1 MGEPLL
7 PRFDGERG
15 DTERFDAPIFI
26 AARRALRLLQGI
38 ARSSRDGAGET
49 KIAQKAEGRLMK
61 VPINFFALGVEG
73 ERVVGLFP
81 EGEGGKGAAF
91 GGAQGAFAHII
102 RGRGRKDVFCPL
114 PPARGEVDVEVGAF
128 GVRLPKGK
136 IIAAVEGEQ
145 RFAAGRADAFDPPL
159 HEKGAV
165 GVHERDKPHAAEGN
179 GALQMFE
186 REERCY
192 PLARVDRIDG
202 DAERPSLPHA
212 EGEEGAAI
220 EASADDAFFSRVGAI
235 GGADAAIDVHS
246 ALYAGRTGVV
256 KRMSLE
262 ISVFGGKAEEL
273 SFMRD
278 PDLYNPPAS
287 LRSAPS
293 LTQGGLIG

>member
-1 MGEPLL
+1 MIFPHLD
-7 PRFDGERG
+7 RERG
-15 DTERFDAPIFI
+15 NTERFDAPIFV
-26 AARRALRLLQGI
+26 AARRAFRLFQGI
-38 ARSSRDGAGET
+38 ARRGRDGAGEE
-49 KIAQKAEGRLMK
+49 KIAHKADGRLMK
-61 VPINFFALGVEG
+61 MPINFFALGVEG
-73 ERVVGLFP
+73 ERIVGLFF

-91 GGAQGAFAHII
+91 GSAQRAFAHEV
-102 RGRGRKDVFCPL
+102 GRSGRKDVLFPL

-145 RFAAGRADAFDPPL
+145 RFAAGRTDAFDPPL

-179 GALQMFE
+179 GALQVFE

-246 ALYAGRTGVV
+246 ALYAGRTGGV
-256 KRMSLE
+256 KGKTPSVCCADTSLGE
-262 ISVFGGKAEEL
+262 GGEEEL
-273 SFMRD
+273 K
-278 PDLYNPPAS
+278 NGA
-287 LRSAPS
+287 
-293 LTQGGLIG
+293 G